1 MTDNIQILKAKLD
14 KFIDKYYA
22 NLLLKGIIFIPI
34 VFFLIIFF
42 VSWLEYINWFS
53 INIRLFIFLFSFATL
68 LFFLFV
74 FLLVPLLKFFK
85 IGKRLSD
92 RKAAKIIALHFPD
105 IQDKIINTLEL
116 HHDFYE
122 KNDLIIAGINQKIEE
137 LSKFDFSEAVNFKS
151 NLKIAPYLIIALL
164 VFLLSFF
171 IKPEIYTYGT
181 KRLVDFNREYVKEAD
196 FSVFVDTKKLTVNK
210 GNNLKIDLILDGQ
223 KLPEELF
230 INYGNLDFLLE
241 KVTEK
246 HYKYKFK
253 NVNNNFY
260 FNVHNNNFRSK
271 NYEVKVLLTPI
282 LKNYKVN
289 LIYPKYINKN
299 NETISNINEINIPYG
314 SNLEWEFFTQFCDS
328 ILLKKKDTILPY
340 EVKDNLLKIS
350 DIALKSTTFFI
361 SLINKNAR
369 VESLISIKIN
379 VIPDLYP
386 SIRVNY
392 VKDET
397 NHRLFYFK
405 GIISDDFGFSK
416 LEVCKNKLNVE
427 PINYIKNLKQQEFYY
442 AYEFPKD
449 SLGTEIY
456 FQVYDNDFVGGP
468 KQARSDAIKITFP
481 KAAEIDTKQKEDFK
495 EITEKLDKSLMMAY
509 ELERDIQEIK
519 KSLIND
525 NLKNWEKKKQIENL
539 IDKHNQ
545 LNKIINEI
553 AKKNL
558 EKDNFKNSFSES
570 AQELLEKQKQ
580 IQELLENVMSDE
592 IKKML
597 EELEKLSQQYNE
609 DKLNELSKKMEIN
622 YDELSKELDRNLE
635 LLKKFEIEERINNQI
650 ENLKNLSDKQKNLG
664 EKLAQKNTD
673 IDSLKKENKENA
685 EELSRIN
692 KEYKENVE
700 KNEELKKPMD
710 LKDFQESFEQIEKN
724 ILDNEQ
730 QMQENKEK
738 GQENAKQNAKDLKQL
753 AENMQKMLE
762 KNKQKEMGEN
772 ADALRLLLNNLF
784 FISFEQEELMNEFLH
799 INYDNPKYIHFLEEQ
814 KKLTDDFKIV
824 RDSLY
829 SLSKRTPLIGKHI
842 SKSAFN
848 IENEMIN
855 TLSFIEKRNIGMAR
869 RKQQEVLT
877 SSNDMILLL
886 SESLEKMDAMGGGQG
901 SGSQKKK
908 QKPKKDGKESLSD
921 MKKAQEGFKK
931 QLQDMLNN
939 MKNGKGKNK
948 AQMGKMLAQQEILQQ
963 MLNQLLN
970 NGEVGKQATKQLKE
984 IKNLMEMNKRDLI
997 NMQLSDQTF
1006 FRQKQIMTRLLEAED
1021 AEQERDKEDRREAE
1035 QVKEYKI
1042 SNPKKIFENNKEK
1055 INFNEIFNTKAVN
1068 LLEFYKYKYIDYLQ
1082 KIDSVKIDI
1091 KH

>member
-1 MTDNIQILKAKLD
+1 MTDNIQILKDKLN

-34 VFFLIIFF
+34 VFFLVIFF

-68 LFFLFV
+68 LFFVFV

-105 IQDKIINTLEL
+105 VQDKIINALEL
-116 HHDFYE
+116 HNDFSE
-122 KNDLIIAGINQKIEE
+122 KDELIIAGINQKIEE
-137 LSKFDFSEAVNFKS
+137 LSKFNFSEAVNFKS

-171 IKPEIYTYGT
+171 VTPEIYTSGT
-181 KRLVDFNREYVKEAD
+181 KRLVDFNTEYVKEVD
-196 FSVFVDTKKLTVNK
+196 FSVFVDNKKLSVNK
-210 GNNLKIDLILDGQ
+210 GDNLQIDIILDGQ

-241 KVTEK
+241 KITEK

-260 FNVHNNNFRSK
+260 FGIHDNKNFRSK

-282 LKNYKVN
+282 LKNYKAN

-299 NETISNINEINIPYG
+299 NETFSNINEINVPHG

-328 ILLKKKDTILPY
+328 ILLKKKDTILSY
-340 EVKDNLLKIS
+340 KVKNNFLKIS
-350 DIALKSTTFFI
+350 NIALKNTTFFV
-361 SLINKNAR
+361 SLINQNTKI
-369 VESLISIKIN
+369 ESLIGIKVN

-392 VKDET
+392 VKDKT
-397 NHRLFYFK
+397 NQRLFYFK

-416 LEVCKNKLNVE
+416 LEVHKSKNKE
-427 PINYIKNLKQQEFYY
+427 AINYIKNLRQQEFYY

-449 SLGTEIY
+449 SLETEIY
-456 FQVYDNDFVGGP
+456 FKVYDNDFVGGP
-468 KQARSDAIKITFP
+468 KSAHSDAIKITFP
-481 KAAEIDTKQKEDFK
+481 KAAEIDNKQKEDFK
-495 EITEKLDKSLMMAY
+495 AITEKLDKSLMMAY

-545 LNKIINEI
+545 LNKIVNEI

-650 ENLKNLSDKQKNLG
+650 ENLKKLSRKQNKLGKELGQRKTNL
-664 EKLAQKNTD
+664 
-673 IDSLKKENKENA
+673 DSLKKQNKKNV
-685 EELSRIN
+685 EELQRIS
-692 KEYKENVE
+692 KEYKENKE
-700 KNEELKKPMD
+700 KNEELKNPMD
-710 LKDFQESFEQIEKN
+710 LKDFQDSFKQIEKN
-724 ILDNEQ
+724 ILDNEKQ
-730 QMQENKEK
+730 IQDNEQNAK
-738 GQENAKQNAKDLKQL
+738 ENAKQNAKDLKQL
-753 AENMQKMLE
+753 AENMKEMLE

-784 FISFEQEELMNEFLH
+784 FISFGQEKLMNEFLY
-799 INYDNPKYIHFLEEQ
+799 IDYDNPKYIHFLEEQ

-842 SKSAFN
+842 SKSAFS

-886 SESLEKMDAMGGGQG
+886 SESLQKMDAMGGGQG
-901 SGSQKKK
+901 SGNKKKK
-908 QKPKKDGKESLSD
+908 QKPKKNAKESLSD
-921 MKKAQEGFKK
+921 MKKTQESFKQ

-939 MKNGKGKNK
+939 MKQGKGKSK
-948 AQMGKMLAQQEILQQ
+948 AQMGKMLAQQEVLQQ
-963 MLNQLLN
+963 MLNELLN
-970 NGEVGKQATKQLKE
+970 NGDIGKQATKQLKE
-984 IKNLMEMNKRDLI
+984 IKNLMEMNKRDLV

-1021 AEQERDKEDRREAE
+1021 AEQERDKENRREAE
-1035 QVKEYKI
+1035 QARDYKI
-1042 SNPKKIFENNKEK
+1042 SNPKKIFENDKEK
-1055 INFNEIFNTKAVN
+1055 INFNEIFNTKSIN
-1068 LLEFYKYKYIDYLQ
+1068 LLDFYKYKYIDYLQ
-1082 KIDSVKIDI
+1082 KIDSVK
-1091 KH
+1091 KGY